1 MLIIFLNNFRYFAEV
16 SPEITMAKYL
26 FKGHYINQYL
36 LTKHNTT
43 MKKATKLIAS
53 AVAAIAI
60 LFTTNAKAQTTPP
73 SAWRLGIGVEG
84 GLPTGDLHTTQ
95 GWDLGGT
102 ARLQYGID
110 KNVALMLTS
119 GYYNFFGKDYTATI
133 VTGTSVTTISAKA
146 PNFGLVPV
154 KAGAKVFF
162 NSPIY
167 VSGEAGAGFETVSG
181 GKTRLLLSPGLGWAN
196 KSWDIGARYENFSGG
211 GVNYG
216 LVNLRVAYGFT
227 L

>member
-1 MLIIFLNNFRYFAEV
+1 
-16 SPEITMAKYL
+16 
-26 FKGHYINQYL
+26 
-36 LTKHNTT
+36 
-43 MKKATKLIAS
+43 MKKVTKLMAIAGT
-53 AVAAIAI
+53 AIAI
-60 LFTTNAKAQTTPP
+60 FFATNVKAQTVDK
-73 SAWRLGIGVEG
+73 SAWRLGIGIEG

-133 VTGTSVTTISAKA
+133 VSGTSVTTATVKA
-146 PNFGLVPV
+146 PNFGLIPV

-196 KSWDIGARYENFSGG
+196 HSWDVGARYENLSGG

>member
-1 MLIIFLNNFRYFAEV
+1 
-16 SPEITMAKYL
+16 
-26 FKGHYINQYL
+26 
-36 LTKHNTT
+36 
-43 MKKATKLIAS
+43 MKKVTKLMAI

-60 LFTTNAKAQTTPP
+60 FFTTNVKAQTTPP

-84 GLPTGDLHTTQ
+84 GVTTGDIHSGPPQ
-95 GWDLGGT
+95 FPYKSGFDLGGT
-102 ARLQYGID
+102 LRLQYGID
-110 KNVALMLTS
+110 KNVAVMITS
-119 GYYNFFGKDYTATI
+119 GYYNLFGKDYSITI
-133 VTGTSVTTISAKA
+133 FDPTTNAVTTVTAKS

-167 VSGEAGAGFETVSG
+167 ISGEAGAGFETVSG
-181 GKTRLLLSPGLGWAN
+181 GSTKLLLSPGIGWAN
-196 KSWDIGARYENFSGG
+196 KSWDIGARYENFSSAGFNN
-211 GVNYG
+211 VYG